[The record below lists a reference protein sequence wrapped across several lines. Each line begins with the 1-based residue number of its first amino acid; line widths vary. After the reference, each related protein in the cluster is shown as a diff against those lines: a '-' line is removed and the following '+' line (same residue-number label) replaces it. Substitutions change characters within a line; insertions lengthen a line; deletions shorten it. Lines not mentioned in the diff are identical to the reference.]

1 MEEMECYACHSDWAP
16 QCYGCHVKADYSGGA
31 EATDWVQIGN
41 TRFADGQTIAE
52 HPEEIDQAITS
63 PGTVFGT
70 SPGESP
76 GEVNE
81 SRSYLRWEEPILGIN
96 GEGRVTPLMPGCQVV
111 KTVVGPDG
119 ELLLLNAIGKTA
131 PGTEGAEDGQRAID
145 MAPVQP
151 HTSTR
156 NARTCESCHSD
167 PKALGYGIQDGRYQ
181 QRYPEDI
188 YVDLEL
194 ADGSIWPDV
203 TQIQIPAI
211 PEMTIDWSQIVTRE
225 GEQLQIV
232 GSHWPDSRP
241 LDQDQRVRMER
252 TGVCMGCHQNMADTA
267 FWTEEVVGKY
277 GRILSDEE
285 HIEHMNHLILE
296 AVSAG
301 GEAPAV
307 PDDSES
313 EALIEE
319 LSQDLEAA
327 RADAEAAQAQ
337 AAELEQAQ
345 QESSSNTVIFVSF
358 VLIAAVLAVV
368 VVIGL
373 RRSEGEST

>member
-1 MEEMECYACHSDWAP
+1 
-16 QCYGCHVKADYSGGA
+16 VKADYSGGA

-345 QESSSNTVIFVSF
+345 QESSGNTVIFVSF

-368 VVIGL
+368 IVIGL